1 MFVKRGKARIT
12 FVKRGWSELHS
23 HTHTPFQNLTSR
35 EWQRKIKREIRTS
48 EREIKERE
56 REEQKFIKEC
66 QKTAKL
72 GARAGTA
79 VKTIAKN
86 VVMARKAKERACMT
100 RAQLNSVAMTLTQ
113 QVSMI
118 KVAKCMQKSTDVMH
132 AMNDAIKLPHLNAQ
146 MMEMAKEMERAGLIE
161 ELIGDALGDAFG
173 GEELEEEVRGATYGG
188 TGDYIL
194 RHLRERVAPT
204 NTSTSTFTS
213 TSTQADAE
221 VSKVL
226 EELTLGMFDNT
237 GAVAN
242 TALPSKQPEVGV
254 EEQNDEEQEELDD
267 MKARL
272 QAL

>member
-1 MFVKRGKARIT
+1 MSNPVFVLSA
-12 FVKRGWSELHS
+12 
-23 HTHTPFQNLTSR
+23 THR

-48 EREIKERE
+48 EREIKELE

-118 KVAKCMQKSTDVMH
+118 KVAKVMAKSTDVMH

-173 GEELEEEVRGATYGG
+173 GEELEEE
-188 TGDYIL
+188 
-194 RHLRERVAPT
+194 
-204 NTSTSTFTS
+204 
-213 TSTQADAE
+213 ADAE
-221 VSKVL
+221 VAKVL
-226 EELTLGMFDNT
+226 DELTIGLFDST

-242 TALPSKQPEVGV
+242 TSLPTKQPEVGV
-254 EEQNDEEQEELDD
+254 ETYEAEKEELDD

>member
-1 MFVKRGKARIT
+1 M
-12 FVKRGWSELHS
+12 KRGWSELYS

-48 EREIKERE
+48 EREIKELE

-173 GEELEEEVRGATYGG
+173 GEALEEEVRGATCGG

-194 RHLRERVAPT
+194 RHLCERVA
-204 NTSTSTFTS
+204 
-213 TSTQADAE
+213 
-221 VSKVL
+221 K
-226 EELTLGMFDNT
+226 LTLLLLLL
-237 GAVAN
+237 
-242 TALPSKQPEVGV
+242 LPHRPTLKSARFLRNSPSECLII
-254 EEQNDEEQEELDD
+254 QEPWQIPLCRASSPRSGWRSR
-267 MKARL
+267 MTRSRKNSMI
-272 QAL
+272 

>member
-1 MFVKRGKARIT
+1 MSKVLEAVGLKKKVDPLVQA
-12 FVKRGWSELHS
+12 K
-23 HTHTPFQNLTSR
+23 

-48 EREIKERE
+48 EREIKELE

-173 GEELEEEVRGATYGG
+173 GEELEEE
-188 TGDYIL
+188 
-194 RHLRERVAPT
+194 
-204 NTSTSTFTS
+204 
-213 TSTQADAE
+213 ADAE